1 MRLPRLHA
9 APLRLIPLFAGLCLV
24 LAASLPAAAQNPFAP
39 RVTVNDRVITEFEV
53 QQRALF
59 LRLFNTPGDLEEEA
73 INRLIEERLQ
83 LEEARRMG
91 VRITAEQI
99 RDGMEEFAARA
110 ELTAEEF
117 VEAVGEA
124 GIAPE
129 SFMDFVEAGL
139 AWREVMRMR
148 FGGRINITDVEVD
161 RALSLTAQRGGTR
174 VLLSEVV
181 LPDTPETAA
190 QAREI
195 AAQVAQITSFGAFAD
210 AARRY
215 SAAESAAGGGQL
227 DWLPLANLPD
237 AIQPILL
244 RMQPG
249 QVTPPIP
256 AGGAI
261 VLFQLRGIDD
271 GAALPPASIAV
282 EYARALV
289 PGAGTAEAEAEVARL
304 RARADTCRDLA
315 ALLRTPG
322 EEAFVFETRPL
333 SEVPT
338 DVAIELAKLDEN
350 EISTNLRQGNAVVVL
365 MLCARTPGG
374 ELRPSRSNMR
384 ERLTDRRFSALS
396 DALMA
401 ELMAAAEIRRP

>member
-1 MRLPRLHA
+1 MLRLP
-9 APLRLIPLFAGLCLV
+9 PLRLLPVVALLCLIV
-24 LAASLPAAAQNPFAP
+24 AGTLPAAAQNLFAP
-39 RVTVNDRVITEFEV
+39 RMVVNDRVITEFEV
-53 QQRALF
+53 QQRAQF

-91 VRITAEQI
+91 IRIAPDQI
-99 RDGMEEFAARA
+99 RQGMEEFAARA

-117 VEAVGEA
+117 VQAVGEV

-148 FGGRINITDVEVD
+148 YGGRITVTEAEVD
-161 RALSLTAQRGGTR
+161 RALSLTAQRGGIR
-174 VLLSEVV
+174 VLLSEIV

-190 QAREI
+190 EVRRI
-195 AAQVAQITSFGAFAD
+195 AAEVSQITSIGAFAD
-210 AARRY
+210 AARRF
-215 SAAESAAGGGQL
+215 SAAESAARGGQL
-227 DWLPLANLPD
+227 DWVPLANLPE
-237 AIQPILL
+237 ALQPMLL

-261 VLFQLRGIDD
+261 VIFQLRGIQE
-271 GAALPPASIAV
+271 GEALPPTAISV

-289 PGAGTAEAEAEVARL
+289 PGAGTAAAEAEVARL

-315 ALLRTPG
+315 GLLRTAG
-322 EEAFVFETRPL
+322 EDAFAFEVRPL

-338 DVAIELAKLDEN
+338 DIALELARLDEN
-350 EISTNLRQGNAVVVL
+350 EISTNLRQGGAVVVL

-374 ELRPSRSNMR
+374 ELRPSREDMR
-384 ERLTDRRFSALS
+384 ERLTSQRFAALS

-401 ELMAAAEIRRP
+401 ELRAAADIRQP